1 MESKAFDRSV
11 SMAQKTLLLSTI
23 FFYSPIIKRR
33 QCYAPK
39 LFLKPRFIFKPQIPK
54 ICFQKDFTVVLQ
66 ISFLNTLRQQVEYLW
81 VYDDNKAD

>member
-11 SMAQKTLLLSTI
+11 SMAPKTLLLSTI

-39 LFLKPRFIFKPQIPK
+39 LFLKPRFIFKTTNSEDMFSK
-54 ICFQKDFTVVLQ
+54 GFHSCF
-66 ISFLNTLRQQVEYLW
+66 
-81 VYDDNKAD
+81 AD